1 MIKDYNRIYFL
12 GIGGIGM
19 SSLAFYFINANKSV
33 AGYDKVNSLI
43 TKFFKEEFAHKNE
56 IKTIS
61 RQSVIIPKFIGYT
74 VQIHNGKTF
83 SKLKITEDMVGHKLG
98 EFAPTRKRFNFKK
111 KKIRYWI
118 CTQNCI
124 KMGI

>member
-1 MIKDYNRIYFL
+1 
-12 GIGGIGM
+12 M
-19 SSLAFYFINANKSV
+19 SRGKWKAPYV
-33 AGYDKVNSLI
+33 QNSLI

-61 RQSVIIPKFIGYT
+61 RQSVIIPKFVGYT

-111 KKIRYWI
+111 KNK
-118 CTQNCI
+118 N
-124 KMGI
+124 K

>member
-1 MIKDYNRIYFL
+1 
-12 GIGGIGM
+12 M
-19 SSLAFYFINANKSV
+19 SRGKWKAPYV
-33 AGYDKVNSLI
+33 QNSLI
-43 TKFFKEEFAHKNE
+43 TKVFKRKSAPQDE

-98 EFAPTRKRFNFKK
+98 EFSPTRKRFSFKK
-111 KKIRYWI
+111 KNKS
-118 CTQNCI
+118 
-124 KMGI
+124 K